1 MPATLPARANLE
13 YLKKQSKDLRRAF
26 AEGEAD
32 AVDRI
37 RRCLPRAG
45 RLEESQ
51 LGEMDLSLQET
62 QHALACEYGFGKW
75 EELVAAVE
83 APGFDDLARLN
94 DRETQILMREVDQ
107 NVLVRALVGAAAFR
121 DLAVLARQKSLT
133 ALASLVVHADD
144 PVLAAGLDEAAKPDA
159 DAQHLMSLM
168 GQRLQEERVAL
179 HRRHCLVIKGIAGI
193 QAGKDIDVLVA
204 EAKRWA
210 EEQAAALAP
219 APTPSPT
226 TPL

>member
-75 EELVAAVE
+75 EELVAVRR
-83 APGFDDLARLN
+83 GAR
-94 DRETQILMREVDQ
+94 V
-107 NVLVRALVGAAAFR
+107 
-121 DLAVLARQKSLT
+121 
-133 ALASLVVHADD
+133 
-144 PVLAAGLDEAAKPDA
+144 
-159 DAQHLMSLM
+159 
-168 GQRLQEERVAL
+168 
-179 HRRHCLVIKGIAGI
+179 
-193 QAGKDIDVLVA
+193 
-204 EAKRWA
+204 
-210 EEQAAALAP
+210 
-219 APTPSPT
+219 
-226 TPL
+226 